1 MRRRREA
8 PSCHAAPRMN
18 SPSLG
23 HVCSFSE
30 VISHRLSCE
39 KYCPQN
45 TLLKLRKMAV
55 HTSSTCKKMLPDV
68 ASNVNLNDHLH
79 VRNPTFVMENH
90 EITIMCEGSQMVFM
104 FPYTCLRP
112 RSVQENSNL
121 RQSFFPLTQ
130 CLKEQLPTPQ
140 KFYTWRFLRATL
152 TASSTAQA
160 ETEMVPTNP
169 MVRPCF
175 TCCCKFFRT
184 KALGLAPVTEMAPR
198 CMFCPSPLC
207 ATSCFSRRSIARPKL
222 WYFSQHPRSLSH
234 STTCPWNTLGTVP
247 HLLSQSSHQ
256 SKRSEVPPHVCFFQH
271 APILRLL
278 LHFRLRV
285 LLDT

>member
-1 MRRRREA
+1 MAQAAIQRSRLDRPNVTHTTLAQLLRLLKKEMRRCREA

-23 HVCSFSE
+23 YVCSFSE

-39 KYCPQN
+39 KHCPQN

-55 HTSSTCKKMLPDV
+55 HTSSTCKKTLPDV

-90 EITIMCEGSQMVFM
+90 EITIMCGGSQMVFM

-140 KFYTWRFLRATL
+140 KILLLAFPEGNIDCFLYC
-152 TASSTAQA
+152 SSGDRNGSN
-160 ETEMVPTNP
+160 EP
-169 MVRPCF
+169 
-175 TCCCKFFRT
+175 
-184 KALGLAPVTEMAPR
+184 LG
-198 CMFCPSPLC
+198 SPL
-207 ATSCFSRRSIARPKL
+207 L
-222 WYFSQHPRSLSH
+222 
-234 STTCPWNTLGTVP
+234 
-247 HLLSQSSHQ
+247 HLLLRVFPNKSSGT
-256 SKRSEVPPHVCFFQH
+256 RARNRNGSEVHVLSFSS
-271 APILRLL
+271 LRDQLL
-278 LHFRLRV
+278 F
-285 LLDT
+285 TA